1 MLNTVIAET
10 VGAGVLNGLLRR
22 FNRGT
27 IAHTAHN
34 PAPRAAKRSLGRMYD
49 GYEAVAKQQGVKSP
63 QQVDLELNVPP
74 SDLQITDDFSP
85 YTTNGINV
93 NTGNP
98 SIRINPEADEAILA
112 HELGH
117 VISRQ
122 TPVGKMVRE
131 LRDNPKL
138 KTALLGAMVTVPGLA
153 SALEAGDDDMDTA
166 MATALLA
173 SAPAIV
179 DETAANI
186 NAYGVMNNAGRRGMD
201 GRQARRLA
209 GGYLSYLALP
219 LLAGASGNIVGNF
232 FDRDKPYNPIAN

>member
-22 FNRGT
+22 FNRGS
-27 IAHTAHN
+27 IANTAHN
-34 PAPRAAKRSLGRMYD
+34 PSPRAAKRSMGRMYD
-49 GYEAVAKQQGVKSP
+49 GYENVAKRQGIEAP
-63 QQVDLELNVPP
+63 AEILLNENVPP
-74 SDLQITDDFSP
+74 SDLQLHDDFSL
-85 YTTNGINV
+85 YASNG
-93 NTGNP
+93 TDPDSGQYK
-98 SIRINPEADEAILA
+98 IRINPEADEAILA
-112 HELGH
+112 HEVGH

-122 TPVGKMVRE
+122 TPVGKMVRD

-138 KTALLGAMVTVPGLA
+138 TQALRGAMMTVPGFA
-153 SALEAGDDDMDTA
+153 AALEAGDDDMDTS
-166 MATALLA
+166 MALALMS

-209 GGYLSYLALP
+209 GGYLSYLAIP
-219 LLAGASGNIVGNF
+219 LLAGAAGNLVGNQL
-232 FDRDKPYNPIAN
+232 DSNE